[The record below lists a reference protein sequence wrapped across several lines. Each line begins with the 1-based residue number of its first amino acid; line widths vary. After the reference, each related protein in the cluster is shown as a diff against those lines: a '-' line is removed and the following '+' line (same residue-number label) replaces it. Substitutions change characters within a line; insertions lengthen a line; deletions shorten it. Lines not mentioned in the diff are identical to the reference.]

1 MSRPATWA
9 AVLVV
14 AGLIFATA
22 IALTMSG
29 LGNEPTKPQATPT
42 APGIAQASPTSTAGS
57 TGPGTTPVVTPSPQ
71 PTPVSTDKVIAPHSV
86 DPKQLTGYGW
96 PLKRPWI
103 TSKFAPRDFGNFI
116 VIDGVGYHDGLD
128 LATHCG
134 DTVYATHDGTVLV
147 NDRTFDQYLGYDG
160 HPEDIYNRTVRN
172 GHPDFL
178 AIAIVIDDGNGYRSQ
193 YMHLKEATVS
203 VGQFVH
209 KGDPI
214 GIEGETGAASLIRMD
229 GTWQGIVPYLW
240 KFGYPE
246 KIREHVN
253 PIDVLPWGD
262 QWAPL
267 RLYNQIYPPSPKP
280 SPTPEPSGSP
290 TPTPGAPT
298 PAPTPTPTPSPSPT
312 PAH

>member
-1 MSRPATWA
+1 M
-9 AVLVV
+9 
-14 AGLIFATA
+14 
-22 IALTMSG
+22 
-29 LGNEPTKPQATPT
+29 TPT
-42 APGIAQASPTSTAGS
+42 
-57 TGPGTTPVVTPSPQ
+57 PQ
-71 PTPVSTDKVIAPHSV
+71 PTPLSTDKVIAAHSV

-147 NDRTFDQYLGYDG
+147 NDRTFDQYLGYEG

-172 GHPDFL
+172 GHPTFL
-178 AIAIVIDDGNGYRSQ
+178 AIAVVIDDGNGYRSQ

-214 GIEGETGAASLIRMD
+214 GIEGETGAATRLPRPLQPD
-229 GTWQGIVPYLW
+229 PHGRRLAGHRPVPLEVRLS
-240 KFGYPE
+240 GEDP
-246 KIREHVN
+246 RARQPDRRAAVGRC
-253 PIDVLPWGD
+253 LGAA
-262 QWAPL
+262 APL
-267 RLYNQIYPPSPKP
+267 QPGPSALAVAIAHTRAIGLAHADSERLTDAHSCAYTDAVAQPDAYPLVTSRDRLQPRV
-280 SPTPEPSGSP
+280 TA
-290 TPTPGAPT
+290 GAQSSSQ
-298 PAPTPTPTPSPSPT
+298 AR
-312 PAH
+312 